1 MRYTRLTREERY
13 QIIALRNGGLSK
25 RKTAVVLGRSP
36 STISRELRRNTS
48 GFIYR
53 PRVAD
58 KMACSRRSKIHPKF
72 AISGLLR
79 SQVVSM
85 LEKQWSPE
93 QIVGDLAKNKIYTT
107 HETIYQFI
115 YREFKLGRNIYLNCR
130 RKRKY
135 RRTRLATFN
144 YKNKR
149 KNKNAKNIEHRPKVV
164 DLRERLGDLERDTI
178 VGKQGT
184 AALLTI
190 VDRASRLTMIGKVTR
205 LNPRLTHELTIKLLK
220 RQVIRTIT
228 NDNGQEFQ
236 YSEQTEKALKTD
248 IYFNNPYSSWERG
261 TNENTNGLIRQ
272 YFPKGTNFDEVT
284 DTEIKN
290 VECLL
295 NNRPRKTLGFKSP
308 LEVHK
313 KKSQGVAL
321 RN

>member
-13 QIIALRNGGLSK
+13 QIFALRNSGLSV
-25 RKTAVVLGRSP
+25 RKTALCLDRSP
-36 STISRELRRNTS
+36 STISRELRRNS
-48 GFIYR
+48 CGFNYR
-53 PRVAD
+53 PRAAD
-58 KMACSRRSKIHPKF
+58 KLACSRRSMIHPNF
-72 AISGLLR
+72 VISGHLR
-79 SQVVSM
+79 SHVVSM
-85 LEKQWSPE
+85 LGMQWSPE
-93 QIVGDLAKNKIYTT
+93 QIVGHLAKKKIFTT

-144 YKNKR
+144 YKNVR
-149 KNKNAKNIEHRPKVV
+149 KNKNSKNIELRPKVA
-164 DLRERLGDLERDTI
+164 DLRKRLGDLERDTI
-178 VGKQGT
+178 VGKHGT

-190 VDRASRLTMIGKVTR
+190 VDRSSRLTLIGKVTR
-205 LNPRLTHELTIKLLK
+205 LNPKLTHELTVKLLK
-220 RQVIRTIT
+220 RQVLRTIT

-284 DTEIKN
+284 DAEIRN

-308 LEVHK
+308 LQVHK